1 MWHSFALLSVWTT
14 NLFHMG
20 WSTSLSLSSYK
31 LGWHLVGLDHH
42 PSCIAVIGIF
52 FTQQKP
58 LKDPEVVFSVVISVY
73 YCAWVKQ
80 TSKKCLSSGQNNKS
94 LYLAWGCHL
103 CCLVPQSLP
112 EGIIQNA
119 DTGTSPET
127 LINQDCVTCRNLHF
141 ILFYFILL
149 FRATPRAYGSS

>member
-31 LGWHLVGLDHH
+31 LAWHLVGLDHH

-103 CCLVPQSLP
+103 CCLVLSLSQK
-112 EGIIQNA
+112 GLFKTQIQGPHLKLWLTRTVWFA
-119 DTGTSPET
+119 ET
-127 LINQDCVTCRNLHF
+127 F

-149 FRATPRAYGSS
+149 FRATPGAYGSS